1 LQCNIYTVEN
11 LMGVAM
17 RIFAFAFAVSAAV
30 LASGV
35 ERASAVTATC
45 SSEYTAAN
53 GTETSPFTD
62 IGTVQSGCEIGPFVA
77 DEGGGT
83 NLGGT
88 PAVVNSS
95 HNPSIYQ
102 FEWTGG
108 NLTIEELLGNNGSGN
123 IGVQVGLLSNGLSSN
138 NITLNSPI
146 NSVTITGGPSS
157 TPSYVLDNV
166 YLASGTY
173 LLDNYLESTFDPNY
187 AVLFTPVSSTPLPA
201 AFPLFAGGLGVLGF
215 VSGRRKRKAAIA

>member
-1 LQCNIYTVEN
+1 
-11 LMGVAM
+11 MM
-17 RIFAFAFAVSAAV
+17 RGFGLVTAVSVAL
-30 LASGV
+30 LAGG
-35 ERASAVTATC
+35 ASQALAVTATC

-83 NLGGT
+83 NLSGT
-88 PAVVNSS
+88 PATVGTSPKP
-95 HNPSIYQ
+95 NPSIYQ

-123 IGVQVGLLSNGLSSN
+123 IGVQVGLESNGLSSN

-146 NSVTITGGPSS
+146 NSITITGGPSS

-173 LLDNYLESTFDPNY
+173 LLDNYLESSIDPNY

-201 AFPLFAGGLGVLGF
+201 ALPLFAGGLGALGLF
-215 VSGRRKRKAAIA
+215 GWRRKRKASA